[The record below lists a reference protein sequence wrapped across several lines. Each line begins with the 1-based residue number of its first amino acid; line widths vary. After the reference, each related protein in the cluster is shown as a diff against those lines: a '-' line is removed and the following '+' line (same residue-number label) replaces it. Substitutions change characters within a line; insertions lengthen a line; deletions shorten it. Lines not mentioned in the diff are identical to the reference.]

1 MTASNATGTQPTSA
15 RTRHLTVWVLGSLL
29 LLGNVVGW
37 WLALDARSRPN
48 PYRCPIEGPVS
59 PATNGA
65 DRLPAS
71 ERGPAP
77 ARSHGPADLN
87 TCLGDPRVQAQLN
100 KRFQEGARLGAA
112 AGSDAARRADIEK
125 AMQRRYLALE
135 RRERADRAALER
147 LALDRHLDDA
157 TRDRLLEAL
166 ERQNDDET
174 ESFLQWKEG
183 KITDQDHFS
192 DIQSG
197 SARLNEV
204 FTNLV
209 GAEGL
214 TAYKK
219 FWGTEYQKE
228 MDQLDKE
235 EGYP

>member
-1 MTASNATGTQPTSA
+1 MSASDATGTQPTSA

-71 ERGPAP
+71 ERGPTP
-77 ARSHGPADLN
+77 ARGHGPADLN

-100 KRFQEGARLGAA
+100 KRFQEGARLGAV

-147 LALDRHLDDA
+147 LAQDRHLDDA
-157 TRDRLLEAL
+157 TSARLLEAL

-192 DIQSG
+192 DIKTG
-197 SARLNEV
+197 SARAHEAFKSLIGEDGRLA
-204 FTNLV
+204 FQKL
-209 GAEGL
+209 
-214 TAYKK
+214 
-219 FWGTEYQKE
+219 WDTEFKKE
-228 MDQLDKE
+228 MEQLDKE
-235 EGYP
+235 EGY